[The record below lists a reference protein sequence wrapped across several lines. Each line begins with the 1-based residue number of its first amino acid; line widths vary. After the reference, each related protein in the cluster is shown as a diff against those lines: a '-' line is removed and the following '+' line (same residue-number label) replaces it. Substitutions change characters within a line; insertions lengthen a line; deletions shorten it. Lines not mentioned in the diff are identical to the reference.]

1 MASTNLA
8 AALVVAQRNLPGVLK
23 DAANTFHRYKYVSSE
38 SMIRECRAALH
49 DAGLA
54 LIPVSETMRPAPE
67 LAAFGAAAVLSASW
81 ELFHGPSGEST
92 PLTWEWPIVPEK
104 GRPLDKALASA
115 RTTGLGYGLRD
126 LLLAPRVD
134 HEDEMDWS
142 GRERHPEA
150 APSQATGKGIK
161 APAAPAAPAAPT
173 KPGDAPPAVSQAILA
188 AVKYLEDQ
196 GVPAPMDRLV
206 KACERDGLDPATVA
220 KPALSGIV
228 KALVTA
234 KEAK

>member
-1 MASTNLA
+1 MPSANLS
-8 AALVVAQRNLPGVLK
+8 AALVVAQRHLPGVLK

-49 DAGLA
+49 EAGLA
-54 LIPVSETMRPAPE
+54 LIPVSETIRPAPE

-92 PLTWEWPIVPEK
+92 PLTWEWPVVPEK

-134 HEDEMDWS
+134 HEDDMDWS
-142 GRERHPEA
+142 GRDRQPEGAPPATGRGIKPPA
-150 APSQATGKGIK
+150 APSK
-161 APAAPAAPAAPT
+161 PA
-173 KPGDAPPAVSQAILA
+173 DPPPVSTSMLA
-188 AVKYLEDQ
+188 AAKYLEDQ
-196 GVPAPMDRLV
+196 GVPAPLERLV
-206 KACERDGLDPATVA
+206 KACEQAGLDPSTVA

-228 KALVTA
+228 KALVSP

>member
-1 MASTNLA
+1 MTSPNLS
-8 AALVVAQRNLPGVLK
+8 AALVAAQRNLPGVLK

-54 LIPVSETMRPAPE
+54 LVPVSETLRPAPE
-67 LAAFGAAAVLSASW
+67 LAAFGAAAILSASW
-81 ELFHGPSGEST
+81 ELHHGPSGEST
-92 PLTWEWPIVPEK
+92 PLTWEWPVVPEK

-134 HEDEMDWS
+134 HEDDMDWS
-142 GRERHPEA
+142 GRDRQPES
-150 APSQATGKGIK
+150 APSATGKGIK
-161 APAAPAAPAAPT
+161 PPAAKGPA
-173 KPGDAPPAVSQAILA
+173 DPPPCSLAMLA
-188 AVKYLEDQ
+188 ASKYLHDQ
-196 GVPAPMDRLV
+196 GVPAALERLV
-206 KACERDGLDPATVA
+206 NAVQAEGLDPATVQ
-220 KPALSGIV
+220 KPALAGIV
-228 KALVTA
+228 KALVGA